1 MPDNNGIE
9 YTSPPQSRNEAI
21 LADTLNGV
29 EYTDPPQSR
38 NESLLKGINM
48 LLFTA
53 GISPNA
59 INLKFL
65 GAAGDG
71 VTDDTDIIKNALQTA
86 DLTGQPLYFPRGVY
100 LCRWQQ
106 MRLATMSGKDIKIMG
121 DGKFE
126 SIIRFEHTHN
136 GGSFGNG
143 LILLNRPTEGMPEP
157 PRPNVT
163 VSNIGFAYDN
173 ADPDV
178 EYPKNNSS
186 LFTMQGV
193 FNNVTIDN
201 AYFHIQA
208 VESNTQ
214 DPERPKRANECCFF
228 PCLGATKVEI
238 TNSLFENFTNAE
250 VGGCA
255 WIMPD
260 SGSTNYGGIGQVIVS
275 NNEFRNT
282 NKDEA
287 LAVYT
292 SETGTAEGLLKDVL
306 VSNNVFIHK
315 NWTNEDCFFTN
326 GLVSVFYSNPSLP
339 IQDGNI
345 LVDGNLLY
353 SVKANQEIIRFFG
366 FKGATASGNRI
377 TVTGKSAVSALRTIL
392 IGGNCEGVLQNNVLD
407 YTKIT
412 AETQISVNAGGNAM
426 WIGNT
431 ILAGGVVAV
440 APSASGTSTLV
451 FEKNTVKQ
459 GTGTNFVIRKNSANA
474 SLLVFDNIVYGAA
487 LFGGLKGGNLFV
499 KGNKFNANTGG
510 TTDNIL
516 ENTTTNT
523 TLEADMNEGIKLSF
537 KDNKITKPLASF
549 KFIGKRSQLAFYIG
563 GSLVED
569 SAETREVFFTSA
581 DITYLSTE

>member
-1 MPDNNGIE
+1 MPDNNGVE

-38 NESLLKGINM
+38 NESLLKGLNM
-48 LLFTA
+48 LLFT
-53 GISPNA
+53 GGLTPNA
-59 INLKFL
+59 INMKFL

-71 VTDDTDIIKNALQTA
+71 VTDDTDIIKSALQTA

-106 MRLATMSGKDIKIMG
+106 MRLATMSGKDIIIMG
-121 DGKFE
+121 DGKFA

-136 GGSFGNG
+136 GGNYGNG
-143 LILLNRPTEGMPEP
+143 LTLLNRPTEANQNPI
-157 PRPNVT
+157 RPNVT
-163 VSNIGFAYDN
+163 ISNIGFAYDN
-173 ADPDV
+173 TISNV
-178 EYPKNNSS
+178 VYPTNNCS

-201 AYFHIQA
+201 AYFHVQA
-208 VESNTQ
+208 VESDTQ
-214 DPERPKRANECCFF
+214 DPEIPKRPMDCCFF
-228 PCLGATKVEI
+228 PILGATKVEI

-260 SGSTNYGGIGQVIVS
+260 SGNTSYGGIGQVIVS

-287 LAVYT
+287 VAIY
-292 SETGTAEGLLKDVL
+292 SSSGGTHEGLLQDVFI
-306 VSNNVFIHK
+306 SNNVFVHK
-315 NWTNEDCFFTN
+315 NWTSESCYYTN
-326 GLVSVFYSNPSLP
+326 GLISVYHGRTSHPM
-339 IQDGNI
+339 QDGNI
-345 LVDGNLLY
+345 LVSGNTLY
-353 SVKANQEIIRFFG
+353 SSNAYQEMIRFFG
-366 FKGATASGNRI
+366 FNGITVSGNRI
-377 TVTGKSAVSALRTIL
+377 MVTGRSGSGALRTIL
-392 IGGNCEGVLQNNVLD
+392 VGAKCEAVIQDNALD

-412 AETQISVNAGGNAM
+412 DETQISVSVDGYAM

-431 ILAGGVVAV
+431 IIAGGVIAV
-440 APSASGTSTLV
+440 APSMGSCTIV
-451 FEKNTVKQ
+451 FEKNTIKQ
-459 GTGTNFVIRKNSANA
+459 GSSRNFVVRKNHA
-474 SLLVFDNIVYGAA
+474 STVLCIYDNVIYGAVV
-487 LFGGLKGGNLFV
+487 FGGLKGGNLFV

-510 TTDNIL
+510 TTENIP

-523 TLEADMNEGIKLSF
+523 TLEANMNEGIKFSF

-549 KFIGKRSQLAFYIG
+549 KFVGKRSQLAFYIG
-563 GSLVED
+563 GQLVED
-569 SAETREVFFTSA
+569 SAETREVFFASA
-581 DITYLSTE
+581 DITYLGTE